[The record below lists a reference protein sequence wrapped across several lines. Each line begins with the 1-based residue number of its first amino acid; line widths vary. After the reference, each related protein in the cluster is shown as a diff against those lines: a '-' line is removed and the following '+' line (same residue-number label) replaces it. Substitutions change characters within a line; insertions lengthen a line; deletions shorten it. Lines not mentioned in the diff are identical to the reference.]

1 MKPVD
6 PEAPLAQT
14 VAALGKE
21 VRDLR
26 AWARMRAVIEQA
38 KGVLVE
44 RHGITLDE
52 AFARL
57 RRMSQEHNVRVV
69 EVAATVVGVA
79 IPEPEDAD
87 LGDRIL
93 EEQLPVSPATSRT
106 WRTLREQPDVRAG
119 VVTAVMDAVA
129 SSTDT
134 GHEAAELVLDLL
146 EAHEVAAVTI
156 YRKSPDGSLRLVGQV
171 NVPGDLASSW
181 RSIPP
186 STDIPMVRS
195 ILDEAALF
203 WGDREERLREYP
215 QLSQTASVG
224 FEATGTVPVVDH
236 GEVVGVIGLIW
247 QSRQSFDDDRRAAI
261 TRAVQRV
268 APLLMRNLRA
278 SDPELEWLNALMG
291 LHLDPWLLLDV
302 VVDSQGAPSG
312 LVVQDV
318 AAGVAGGQAW
328 LGRRVLEIWPFM
340 AQDGTREA
348 LMGLARTGGAW
359 STTINQQSPAPWG
372 SPGSIVRAVRLGQRI
387 ALLWRAEPA

>member
-1 MKPVD
+1 MKPD

-26 AWARMRAVIEQA
+26 ASARMRAVIEQA

-52 AFARL
+52 AFERL
-57 RRMSQEHNVRVV
+57 RSMSQEHNVRVV

-79 IPEPEDAD
+79 IPEAEDAE
-87 LGDRIL
+87 LGDRLL
-93 EEQLPVSPATSRT
+93 EEQLPVSPATSST
-106 WRTLREQPDVRAG
+106 WRTLRQQPDVRAG
-119 VVTAVMDAVA
+119 VVTAIMDAVA

-146 EAHEVAAVTI
+146 EPHEVAAVTI
-156 YRKSPDGSLRLVGQV
+156 YRTSPDGSLRLVGQV
-171 NVPGDLASSW
+171 NVPSDLASSW

-186 STDIPMVRS
+186 STDIPFVRS
-195 ILDEAALF
+195 VLDDVVLF

-215 QLSQTASVG
+215 QLSQAASVA
-224 FEATGTVPVVDH
+224 FEATATIPVVDQ
-236 GEVVGVIGLIW
+236 GVVVGVVGLVW
-247 QSRQSFDDDRRAAI
+247 RTRQSFDDARRETI

-302 VVDSQGAPSG
+302 VVDSQGVPSG

-318 AAGVAGGQAW
+318 EPGVAGGQAW

-359 STTINQQSPAPWG
+359 STTITQQSPAPWG

-387 ALLWRAEPA
+387 ALLWRAQPA